1 MTGVIQLKN
10 RTEEKRLLP
19 PSVTRGMGEP
29 PIMRSFLLGLSLV
42 ALLSSCAVT
51 GTPTGQTQI
60 RIKGY
65 PLTLLQS
72 KTGEVFSRDS
82 FILVQTQ
89 PDRMVFERS
98 GGRTEEI
105 FYGDWIKR
113 NTGVRVTVHFIH
125 KGTNDYVLRTDA
137 RILRNPNSSFE
148 DQSDL
153 FDMQALKYHRYL
165 SEVRRELKK
174 DFPPEV

>member
-1 MTGVIQLKN
+1 MAGVIQLN
-10 RTEEKRLLP
+10 IRPEEKRLLP
-19 PSVTRGMGEP
+19 PGAGRVMGGASM
-29 PIMRSFLLGLSLV
+29 MRPFFLGFFLI
-42 ALLSSCAVT
+42 ALLSSCAIT

-65 PLTLLQS
+65 SLALLQQ

-82 FILVQTQ
+82 FMLVQTQ
-89 PDRMVFERS
+89 PDRMVFERR
-98 GGRTEEI
+98 GGSTEEV

-113 NTGVRVTVHFIH
+113 NTAVRVTVHFIR

-148 DQSDL
+148 DQSDI

-165 SEVRRELKK
+165 SEVRKELKK
-174 DFPPEV
+174 DFPPGP